1 MVDDLLH
8 QDAASQSA
16 YAWAERS
23 FAFRAG
29 LTGQPMR
36 NKIPQFSSWLD
47 LGNQKIA
54 VSSDGIGT
62 KVEVAERMEDLSSL
76 GFDLM
81 AMVTDDLAANGVE
94 PFALTNTLDVNRV
107 DSGAIEELMKG
118 LHDAAKVAHVS
129 VIGGE
134 IAELGGR
141 IQGFGH
147 GMHLNWCATA
157 IGLLRPGW
165 APLDGSQ
172 LRSGDAIITLE
183 SQSFRS
189 NGYSTLRRGLT
200 KQYGDAWHSVE
211 WQNRAWG
218 WWLLQ
223 PCRIYAPLVVA
234 LRSAGVSLKGLA
246 HITGGGI
253 PSKLGRTLRANNLAA
268 ELSHLF
274 APPEFMQAAQAL
286 CGVTLIDAYRHWNM
300 GNGFMLIVDAADCAT
315 TIEHCCRAG
324 YLAQQ
329 AGIVIDGPTAIHLKA
344 TNGTETLSYSV

>member
-1 MVDDLLH
+1 MVKELLH
-8 QDAASQSA
+8 QDAASQTA

-23 FAFRAG
+23 FAFREG
-29 LTGQPMR
+29 LAGQPIR
-36 NKIPQFSSWLD
+36 NKIAQFSSWLD
-47 LGNQKIA
+47 LGDRKIA

-62 KVEVAERMEDLSSL
+62 KVEVAERMGDLSTL

-94 PFALTNTLDVNRV
+94 PIALSNTLDVNRV
-107 DSGAIEELMKG
+107 DGGAIDQLMKG
-118 LHDAAKVAHVS
+118 LHDAAKIASVS

-134 IAELGGR
+134 IAELGAR
-141 IQGFGH
+141 IQGFGE

-165 APLDGSQ
+165 SPLDGSQ
-172 LRSGDAIITLE
+172 VTAGDAILTVE

-189 NGYSTLRRGLT
+189 NGYSTLRRGLAE
-200 KQYGDAWHSVE
+200 KYGNGWHNVE
-211 WQNRAWG
+211 WKNRTWG
-218 WWLLQ
+218 AWLLE

-234 LRSAGVSLKGLA
+234 LRSAGANLKGLA

-268 ELSHLF
+268 DLPQLF
-274 APPEFMQAAQAL
+274 EPPAFMQAAQEI
-286 CGVTLIDAYRHWNM
+286 CGTSNADAYRHWNM
-300 GNGFMLIVDAADCAT
+300 GNGFMLIVDQADAASVLQICAT
-315 TIEHCCRAG
+315 AG

-329 AGIVIDGPTAIHLKA
+329 AGTVVAGPTAIHLKSTHA
-344 TNGTETLSYSV
+344 AETLSYTS